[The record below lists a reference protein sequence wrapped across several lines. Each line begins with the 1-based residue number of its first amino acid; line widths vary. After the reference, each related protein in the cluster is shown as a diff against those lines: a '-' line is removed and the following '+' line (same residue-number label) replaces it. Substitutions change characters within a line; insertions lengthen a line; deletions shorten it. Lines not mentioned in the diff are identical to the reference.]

1 MILIVD
7 DNQENIFSLRS
18 LLVLNKFDV
27 DTATSGEE
35 ALKKILQNKDFE
47 ILDSIRGIAS
57 LYVTIAHCRG
67 TLWVGGKE
75 FMKMFP
81 VETWNVGDYL
91 MFGSSMFTR
100 LAVEFVIVFFVLSGF
115 SIAHSLASNKS
126 PGQFYLRRFI
136 RIYPSYVVALVWAGI
151 VFALTRSWHP
161 HWYDGTFT
169 NFSFERTPEMNN
181 FFDRTVIL
189 NNLLYMP
196 SAGFIFPFWSLTY
209 EVMFYLLA
217 PFILR
222 QVNVYVIISIALFL
236 VNLLFPSFTASWNL
250 HPYFFGF
257 LFLYNIYF
265 SIGVALYSNFE
276 WVKEKLAGVS
286 KRNLLFVVLL
296 LLGLTYSI
304 NLYTQTEGVYSFL
317 PAAMLSAFLIIFFI
331 RYQVRIPFLMK
342 IGSFSYT
349 LYITHYASVFLYLG
363 IYHLIF
369 RPDKQYIL
377 NYFVWIPAVFFAL
390 GIAYLQYLL
399 VERRTKDILNMLR
412 SKKTVK
418 LMKTA

>member
-1 MILIVD
+1 M
-7 DNQENIFSLRS
+7 
-18 LLVLNKFDV
+18 
-27 DTATSGEE
+27 
-35 ALKKILQNKDFE
+35 KKILQNKDFE